1 MTVRALRELAGFNQV
16 ELAAA
21 SGVAN
26 STLSR
31 YEQGQQIPSRRNLER
46 IAVATKVPLITV
58 EQVLF
63 PAHWRTVA
71 ARWQGEGSE
80 QEPIEVALAE
90 LLLDGIVLSLR
101 PEVRRLMK
109 ELWSAGGE
117 PWSDDRLPL
126 PEGWQEE
133 QEL

>member
-1 MTVRALRELAGFNQV
+1 MTVRALRELAGFNQG

-31 YEQGQQIPSRRNLER
+31 YEQGRQIPSRRNLER
-46 IAVATKVPLITV
+46 IAAAAGVPLVTV

-71 ARWQGEGSE
+71 ARWQGEGGDP
-80 QEPIEVALAE
+80 EPAEVALAE
-90 LLLDGIVLSLR
+90 LMLDGLVAALR
-101 PEVRRLMK
+101 PEVRRLIR
-109 ELWSAGGE
+109 ELWGSLGG
-117 PWSDDRLPL
+117 PWDEAVAHAYEDVNPK
-126 PEGWQEE
+126 
-133 QEL
+133 